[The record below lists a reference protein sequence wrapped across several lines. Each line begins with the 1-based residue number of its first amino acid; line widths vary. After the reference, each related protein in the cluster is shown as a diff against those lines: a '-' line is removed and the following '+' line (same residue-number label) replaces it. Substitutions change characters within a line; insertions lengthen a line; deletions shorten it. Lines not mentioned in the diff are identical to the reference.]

1 MSLHVAVF
9 TDAARYVPT
18 WGGLLRTRHAASL
31 LLIMVNYSVMIQ
43 TCLYHGYFSSLF
55 LCGRYLAINAM
66 ENLELSFFNGFLDK
80 TPKQITL
87 LQVVEMIRSDK
98 RLQVLTENHRRYLK
112 LGNEKA
118 AKQEKQYAPCFAVAV
133 RFNGGKGKESIEGW
147 TGLSMVDFDDVPPE
161 RMEEVFQAIC
171 QDEHTL
177 LAYRT
182 ISNSGIRVV
191 FKLKVDSLSFLP

>member
-1 MSLHVAVF
+1 M
-9 TDAARYVPT
+9 
-18 WGGLLRTRHAASL
+18 
-31 LLIMVNYSVMIQ
+31 LIMVNYSVMIQ

-80 TPKQITL
+80 TPKPITL
-87 LQVVEMIRSDK
+87 QQVVEMIRSDK

-112 LGNEKA
+112 QGNEKA

-191 FKLKVDSLSFLP
+191 FKVVW

>member
-1 MSLHVAVF
+1 M
-9 TDAARYVPT
+9 
-18 WGGLLRTRHAASL
+18 
-31 LLIMVNYSVMIQ
+31 LIMVNYSVMIQ

-80 TPKQITL
+80 TPKPITL